1 MKKIILIF
9 SVLFLVVS
17 CANKV
22 PATTEDKVKIAVNN
36 TQWVLD
42 DDGVSDVEI
51 TLNIARSRVEGNAG
65 CNTYSAELKTTEG
78 GDFVVKNTISTRKT
92 CEKIA
97 VENYYLSL
105 LQKVDKYNVTPTALE
120 LYQGNV
126 LLLKFKRK

>member
-9 SVLFLVVS
+9 SVLLLVVS

-22 PATTEDKVKIAVNN
+22 STTTENKVKIAVND
-36 TQWVLD
+36 TQWILD
-42 DDGVSDVEI
+42 DDSVSDVEI
-51 TLNIARSRVEGNAG
+51 TLDIVKDRVTGNAG
-65 CNTYSAELKTTEG
+65 CNNYSAELKTNPEDG
-78 GDFVVKNTISTRKT
+78 FIIRNAISTRKY
-92 CEKIA
+92 CEKMA

-105 LQKVDKYNVTPTALE
+105 LQKVDRYTATATSLE